1 MLRRMREFA
10 AEQYLSAGDAAAA
23 ERGASVARLTAEQLT
38 REGTPIEFVRAIFVP
53 EDETCIHMY
62 QADSIEAVR
71 EVGARGALCFQ
82 RVSEAV
88 TKTGN
93 PLG

>member
-1 MLRRMREFA
+1 LPHMREYA
-10 AEQYLSAGDAAAA
+10 AEQYLSASDAAAA
-23 ERGASVARLTAEQLT
+23 ERSASVARRTAEQLT
-38 REGTPIEFVRAIFVP
+38 REGTPVEFVRAIFVP
-53 EDETCIHMY
+53 DDETCMHIY

-71 EVGARGALCFQ
+71 EVGARGELCFQ

-88 TKTGN
+88 TKTGK